1 MTKCDLL
8 KKFWAEKI
16 DELLLMLND
25 GNCKLDKVSPQDVH
39 RRMFLYNLD
48 LEQILSEYFTAER
61 SSMI

>member
-48 LEQILSEYFTAER
+48 LEQIPSNIETF
-61 SSMI
+61 